1 MIFYDFLLLYHEIVL
16 FATFFIDTVN
26 FSLISNE
33 KTDFRIFFVKFIQ
46 ISHLRRAILRRR
58 RLR

>member
-46 ISHLRRAILRRR
+46 I
-58 RLR
+58 